1 MRAAQN
7 KPWFVSTVLFTKG
20 QKKLGEL
27 GSSLVLPT
35 SPSGDVV
42 PKKYLLA
49 SAASILFEI
58 QHCSGWEGGGR
69 LASFTIIIR

>member
-7 KPWFVSTVLFTKG
+7 KPWFVSTVFFIGG
-20 QKKLGEL
+20 QKNLGEL

-49 SAASILFEI
+49 LTASILLEI
-58 QHCSGWEGGGR
+58 QHCSGWEGRGR